1 MFSSKKI
8 LGKIIFLFD
17 RDAKYS
23 DIYKKIKQEGGGV
36 IAIWRVSGQKSKGH
50 KGCACDVSMRAIVR
64 VAVGRVSE

>member
-1 MFSSKKI
+1 MQNIVIYIKKN
-8 LGKIIFLFD
+8 K
-17 RDAKYS
+17 RR
-23 DIYKKIKQEGGGV
+23 GGGV